1 MVFRDL
7 NRFHLRNY
15 LSTEKIFMEVN
26 VILGQTVSQFKII
39 FPIHII
45 INTSKSEFVTSNLEL

>member
-1 MVFRDL
+1 
-7 NRFHLRNY
+7 
-15 LSTEKIFMEVN
+15 MEVN
-26 VILGQTVSQFKII
+26 VIPGQSVSQFKII